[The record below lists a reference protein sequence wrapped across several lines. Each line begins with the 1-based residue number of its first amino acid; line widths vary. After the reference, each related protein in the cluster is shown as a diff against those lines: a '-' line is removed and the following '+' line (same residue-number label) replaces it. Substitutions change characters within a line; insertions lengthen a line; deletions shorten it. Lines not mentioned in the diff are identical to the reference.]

1 MRIDFINKTN
11 RFFPDIVALGKKNSA
26 TLGFMPDGGFED
38 HANKHC
44 IIIAYNEN
52 NLLGYLMY
60 REVPRHSRVSIVHL
74 CIDKEYRGKNIT
86 SNLLDALK
94 SKYKTKGN
102 YRGISLSCRDDY
114 KGASQMWQNY
124 GFVLRD
130 SVRSRSIEEHHLGL
144 WWYDFNKPDLFSNIE
159 SSKVKALLDMNI
171 FIKLRD
177 SNVAHEPSEDPRP
190 LIADWLVD
198 ETDYYYAPECL
209 NEIRRDGNYS
219 RTCETRNFIKNNFIE
234 AKCDA
239 EDVKQVAKELEGIIS
254 GHSDNDKSDRKQIA
268 TSTVANMSYFITLDG
283 GINSKREEIENKYNI
298 QVFTPSEFILKI
310 DHLLHDE
317 EYIPTLLK
325 GVSFSKVANIC
336 ESDLNQCI
344 DEFGVNLSGKD
355 KSDFKNSVCEAVLDK
370 SMKIKVII
378 KNNINLAFY
387 SYGYSNTELIISFI
401 KIKNDVSSQTLF
413 MQLISNRISKA
424 SSKNINKIIY
434 KEQIK
439 EKYKEGILRKF
450 GFIKSE
456 SAIWEKYLINKVV
469 NKASLKYLLPDIDV
483 FHKVDLNNNHQLL
496 NIEQMLFP
504 LKISD
509 LDIPC
514 YIIPI
519 KALWAGHLFD
529 YKISSGDLWGA
540 REKQLWN
547 IENVYFRHTNP
558 ITEVSPARILW
569 YVSKDKNDIT
579 LRSGAIVATSYLD
592 EVVTGKPKELYS
604 SNKHFGIYEW
614 NDIYALCDKNINKDI
629 RALRFS
635 RTEVFMNPVK
645 YKNIQQILNMN
656 GRKNNSFASPVEV
669 SIEIFNQ
676 IYKLRNGKK

>member
-11 RFFPDIVALGKKNSA
+11 IFFPDVVALGKKNSA

-38 HANKHC
+38 HANKRC
-44 IIIAYNEN
+44 IIIAYSEN
-52 NLLGYLMY
+52 DLLGYLMY
-60 REVPRHSRVSIVHL
+60 REVLRFSRVSIVHL
-74 CIDKEYRGKNIT
+74 CIDERYRGHHVT

-94 SKYKTKGN
+94 NKYRKKDN
-102 YRGISLSCRDDY
+102 YKGISLSCRDDY

-130 SVRSRSIEEHHLGL
+130 SIRSRSIEEHHLGL

-177 SNVAHEPSEDPRP
+177 SNITHEPSEDPRP

-209 NEIRRDGNYS
+209 NEIRRDENYG

-239 EDVKQVAKELEGIIS
+239 EDVKKVANELEGIVP

-268 TSTVANMSYFITLDG
+268 TSIVARMSYFITLDN
-283 GINSKREEIENKYNI
+283 GIINKREEIESKYNVQI
-298 QVFTPSEFILKI
+298 FTPVEFVLKI

-325 GVSFSKVANIC
+325 GVAFSKVANIC
-336 ESDLNQCI
+336 EADLSQCI
-344 DEFGVNLSGKD
+344 DEFGLNLSGKD
-355 KSDFKNSVCEAVLDK
+355 KSDFKNAVCEAVSDK
-370 SMKIKVII
+370 SKRIKVII
-378 KNNINLAFY
+378 KDHTNLAFY
-387 SYGYSNTELIISFI
+387 SYGYSNTELIIPFI
-401 KIKNDVSSQTLF
+401 KIRNDISSQTLF
-413 MQLISNRISKA
+413 MQLISDFITKA
-424 SSKNINKIIY
+424 TSRNIIKITY

-439 EKYKEGILRKF
+439 ENYKEVILRKF

-456 SAIWEKYLINKVV
+456 STIWEKYVINKVID
-469 NKASLKYLLPDIDV
+469 KASLRNILPNIEV
-483 FHKVDLNNNHQLL
+483 FRNVDLNNNQQLL

-504 LKISD
+504 LKISN
-509 LDIPC
+509 LDIHC

-529 YKISSGDLWGA
+529 YKISRGDLWGA
-540 REKQLWN
+540 QEKQLWN

-592 EVVTGKPKELYS
+592 EVITDKPKDLYS

-614 NDIYALCDKNINKDI
+614 NDIYTLCDKDINKDI

-635 RTEVFMNPVK
+635 RTEVFNNPVQYK
-645 YKNIQQILNMN
+645 YIQQILKIN
-656 GRKNNSFASPVEV
+656 GRKNNSFASPVEISV
-669 SIEIFNQ
+669 DIFNQ
-676 IYKLRNGKK
+676 IYKLKDGEK